1 MIEQGMSEAQ
11 LNLGVMYYDGDGVS
25 EDYEAALRWL
35 SLAAGQRNDSAQVG
49 LGVMYEFGYGVPQND
64 VYAYMWYDIAAES
77 GSEDAQEYRDEVAER
92 LSSGDLSN
100 ALRLARECVNQD
112 YKGC

>member
-1 MIEQGMSEAQ
+1 
-11 LNLGVMYYDGDGVS
+11 
-25 EDYEAALRWL
+25 
-35 SLAAGQRNDSAQVG
+35 
-49 LGVMYEFGYGVPQND
+49 MYEFGYGVPQDD

-77 GSEDAQEYRDEVAER
+77 GSEDAQEYRDEFAER
-92 LSSGDLSN
+92 LSSADLSN